1 MSSDNV
7 IRTSNSNIA
16 KKMYIFSFI
25 TASPLL
31 VFLAIYLHNPQS
43 FMLNDI
49 STIINNVP
57 TLHSVNNFLLR
68 SVMSAYCKT
77 APVWALIL
85 VLFSYKELHLKT
97 DKSISLLTR
106 TLVLFTVLYLG
117 IITLLL
123 FHNADLTESG
133 RLLRMMS
140 ANDYFLILLF
150 LSIFL
155 VGFILTTYYA
165 FFIYAFCK
173 TVNSTKKAH

>member
-1 MSSDNV
+1 MRSDNV

-16 KKMYIFSFI
+16 KRMYIFSFI

-31 VFLAIYLHNPQS
+31 LFLAIYMHNPQS
-43 FMLNDI
+43 FLLNDI
-49 STIINNVP
+49 PTIINNVP
-57 TLHSVNNFLLR
+57 TLHSVNNILLS

-77 APVWALIL
+77 APAWALIL
-85 VLFSYKELHLKT
+85 VIFSYKELHLKT

-117 IITLLL
+117 IVTLLL
-123 FHNADLTESG
+123 FHNAELTESG

-140 ANDYFLILLF
+140 ANDYLLTLLF
-150 LSIFL
+150 LIIFWA
-155 VGFILTTYYA
+155 GFILTTYYSL
-165 FFIYAFCK
+165 FIYAFCK